1 MDFFEISQSI
11 RKVGKDK
18 YIIGKQSSNPLVL
31 VEGKSLKTD
40 IGIFEN
46 IISDKSE
53 IKDEYVELSNIDNLI
68 LKTGIFNNLS
78 GAELT
83 SLKSNLEESFI
94 SNLYL
99 NTGSFDSLSG
109 NIVQMETGFSEKIF
123 IENIDILKGLLI
135 TSGNLILTGDH
146 LHKHIDELSENLILT
161 GDHLHKHID
170 ELSENLI
177 LTGDHLHKHI
187 DELSGNL
194 ILTGDHLLKHID
206 ELSGNLSETGAY
218 LDERIDQTYKDLTQT
233 GSLLR
238 EDLNATGLYL
248 QAMLSGQQVISGDY
262 SKNRFML
269 EEAFEEDEFGDIVP
283 TNHPFISDPMWMLR
297 EDGDLELRANVWRYN
312 TGPDAFTKD
321 ISF

>member
-170 ELSENLI
+170 ELS
-177 LTGDHLHKHI
+177 
-187 DELSGNL
+187 
-194 ILTGDHLLKHID
+194 
-206 ELSGNLSETGAY
+206 GNLSETGAY

>member
-1 MDFFEISQSI
+1 
-11 RKVGKDK
+11 
-18 YIIGKQSSNPLVL
+18 
-31 VEGKSLKTD
+31 
-40 IGIFEN
+40 
-46 IISDKSE
+46 
-53 IKDEYVELSNIDNLI
+53 
-68 LKTGIFNNLS
+68 
-78 GAELT
+78 
-83 SLKSNLEESFI
+83 
-94 SNLYL
+94 
-99 NTGSFDSLSG
+99 
-109 NIVQMETGFSEKIF
+109 
-123 IENIDILKGLLI
+123 
-135 TSGNLILTGDH
+135 
-146 LHKHIDELSENLILT
+146 
-161 GDHLHKHID
+161 
-170 ELSENLI
+170 LI

-194 ILTGDHLLKHID
+194 ILTGDHLHKHIDELSGNLILTGHHLHEHID
-206 ELSGNLSETGAY
+206 ELSGNLSETGAH
-218 LDERIDQTYKDLTQT
+218 LDGRIDQTHKDLTQT

-248 QAMLSGQQVISGDY
+248 QGMLSGQQVISGDY